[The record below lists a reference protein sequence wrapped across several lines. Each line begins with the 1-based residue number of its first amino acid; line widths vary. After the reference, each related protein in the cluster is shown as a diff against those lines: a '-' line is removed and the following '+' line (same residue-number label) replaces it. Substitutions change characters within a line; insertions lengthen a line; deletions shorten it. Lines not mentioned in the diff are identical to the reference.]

1 MSRTDFKRGLSERE
15 LAGAREFRAFQKSEA
30 EKERLAED
38 RQMYERTYVSDLR
51 TQQLRTPKSL
61 QVQPLPFDEWRAL
74 MPHEEDSPELRGVI
88 ASHRALSNANMRT
101 VQSRVLGVLSD
112 EDLEGAGFYMGD
124 RPEAYEGFG
133 LVADDTQLLRKIYAQ
148 FIATTPDYDHELM
161 WESLTGFFQ
170 RNRLAPTLENLRLA
184 FKGLRELGIAPE
196 KPAPLPAPAQNKEL
210 NSYGVNLNI
219 APPSAEFERQEA
231 QRKYRT
237 EIVVTDP
244 KDGKGYT
251 QFQTDHFMDASTFQ
265 RLFLSGTPNVR
276 DVIDPW
282 VK

>member
-1 MSRTDFKRGLSERE
+1 MRIGYSRGLSDRE
-15 LAGAREFRAFQKSEA
+15 HASAKEFRDFAAA
-30 EKERLAED
+30 ESKKERLAED
-38 RQMYERTYVSDLR
+38 RQMYERYVADLAR
-51 TQQLRTPKSL
+51 EMVRVPVSL
-61 QVQPLPFDEWRAL
+61 QVRPLPFDEWRAL
-74 MPHEEDSPELRGVI
+74 MPAGEETPELRGII
-88 ASHRALSNANMRT
+88 ATHQANLNANWRSAKK
-101 VQSRVLGVLSD
+101 QAQQRLSD
-112 EDLEGAGFYMGD
+112 EQLSACGFVNLD
-124 RPEAYEGFG
+124 FRPEY
-133 LVADDTQLLRKIYAQ
+133 VTQDELIGDGDMEKLREDYRKFRAGN
-148 FIATTPDYDHELM
+148 PEYDHETHFDDMAAFFSRNKLCANFVNM
-161 WESLTGFFQ
+161 RAAWSILTE
-170 RNRLAPTLENLRLA
+170 LALA
-184 FKGLRELGIAPE
+184 SPA
-196 KPAPLPAPAQNKEL
+196 PAPLPAPAQNKEL